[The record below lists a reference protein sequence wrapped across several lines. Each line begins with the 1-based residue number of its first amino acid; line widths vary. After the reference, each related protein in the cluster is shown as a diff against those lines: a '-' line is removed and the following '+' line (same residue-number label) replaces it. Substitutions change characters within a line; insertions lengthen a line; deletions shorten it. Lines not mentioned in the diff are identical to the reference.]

1 MLKIRDFSNATSEE
15 IISRTKLVI
24 DRNVTEFV
32 PSSIKINRKDKGDIG
47 NLIQEYWYGIKRNSI
62 SEPDFT
68 KEGIELKMV
77 PVVRYKIKNKVN
89 EYRIKERTKITSINY
104 KTIIHEKW
112 LTSSVKK
119 KINKILFVFM
129 IDDNSDKDDLMI
141 VDFLLYE
148 FDNRSILDKSVI
160 KSDWERFNSYVLESQ
175 VDLISEINFEYLSPS
190 TSGNSKLVSLPFT
203 SIKIK
208 ERSFSFKPSYTR
220 TLLNEHRGT
229 IYSSIESLQKLNS
242 FSDLENF
249 LIKKLSTLNGMTLK
263 DIENKFKIKN
273 RNSLN
278 KYSLIIKDILGLD
291 VDKEVEE
298 FEKFN
303 IKIRV
308 IRVNPDTF
316 LPHQSIS
323 FSHQTLKSI
332 LEEGSFEESELSENI
347 TKIMFVV
354 LKSEYTKADKPELL
368 IFDKVCFW
376 SPSIKE
382 FSNIKKEYNNYKK
395 IIRKGVVVK
404 KQKYNNKKGFI
415 YTNNLPGMSDTKYIH
430 MRPHGS
436 DNSDLDSSI
445 KNLKIP
451 KQCFWLNKEF
461 VRDIISNQTNQ

>member
-1 MLKIRDFSNATSEE
+1 M
-15 IISRTKLVI
+15 
-24 DRNVTEFV
+24 
-32 PSSIKINRKDKGDIG
+32 
-47 NLIQEYWYGIKRNSI
+47 
-62 SEPDFT
+62 
-68 KEGIELKMV
+68 
-77 PVVRYKIKNKVN
+77 
-89 EYRIKERTKITSINY
+89 
-104 KTIIHEKW
+104 
-112 LTSSVKK
+112 
-119 KINKILFVFM
+119 
-129 IDDNSDKDDLMI
+129 
-141 VDFLLYE
+141 
-148 FDNRSILDKSVI
+148 
-160 KSDWERFNSYVLESQ
+160 
-175 VDLISEINFEYLSPS
+175 
-190 TSGNSKLVSLPFT
+190 
-203 SIKIK
+203 
-208 ERSFSFKPSYTR
+208 
-220 TLLNEHRGT
+220 NEHRGT

-308 IRVNPDTF
+308 IRVNPNTF

-382 FSNIKKEYNNYKK
+382 YSNIKKEYNNYKK
-395 IIRKGVVVK
+395 IIGKGVVVK

-436 DNSDLDSSI
+436 DNSDLDTSI

-461 VRDIISNQTNQ
+461 VKDIISNQTN

>member
-15 IISRTKLVI
+15 IISRTKLLVN
-24 DRNVTEFV
+24 RNVTEFI
-32 PSSIKINRKDKGDIG
+32 PDSIKINIKDKGDIG
-47 NLIQEYWYGIKRNSI
+47 NLIQEYWYGIKRNSV
-62 SEPDFT
+62 SEPDFN

-77 PVVRYKIKNKVN
+77 PLVRYKIKNKVN

-104 KTIIHEKW
+104 KTIINENW

-129 IDDNSDKDDLMI
+129 IDDKSDKDDLMI

-160 KSDWERFNSYVLESQ
+160 KSDWERLHSYVLQSQ
-175 VDLISEINFEYLSPS
+175 IDLISEINFDYLSPS
-190 TSGNSKLVSLPFT
+190 TSGNSKLVSLPFST
-203 SIKIK
+203 VQIK
-208 ERSFSFKPSYTR
+208 ERSFSFKSSYTR

-229 IYSSIESLQKLNS
+229 IYSSIESLQKINS

-249 LIKKLSTLNGMTLK
+249 LIKKLSTLYGMTLK

-291 VDKEVEE
+291 VDKDVEE

-308 IRVNPDTF
+308 IRVNPNTY

-332 LEEGSFEESELSENI
+332 LEEESFEESELSENI

-354 LKSEYTKADKPELL
+354 LKSEYKKADKPELL

-382 FSNIKKEYNNYKK
+382 YSNIKEEYNKYKK
-395 IIRKGVVVK
+395 IIGEGVVVRK
-404 KQKYNNKKGFI
+404 LKYNNKKGFI
-415 YTNNLPGMSDTKYIH
+415 YTNNLPGMSETKYIH

-436 DNSDLDSSI
+436 DNSDLDNSI
-445 KNLKIP
+445 DNLKIP
-451 KQCFWLNKEF
+451 KQCFWLNKKF
-461 VRDIISNQTNQ
+461 VKDIISNQTNQ

>member
-1 MLKIRDFSNATSEE
+1 MLNMVNNSGLLGMLSGDEANNFS
-15 IISRTKLVI
+15 KLFDVV
-24 DRNVTEFV
+24 N
-32 PSSIKINRKDKGDIG
+32 K
-47 NLIQEYWYGIKRNSI
+47 L
-62 SEPDFT
+62 
-68 KEGIELKMV
+68 KETGL
-77 PVVRYKIKNKVN
+77 
-89 EYRIKERTKITSINY
+89 
-104 KTIIHEKW
+104 
-112 LTSSVKK
+112 
-119 KINKILFVFM
+119 
-129 IDDNSDKDDLMI
+129 
-141 VDFLLYE
+141 
-148 FDNRSILDKSVI
+148 DNRD
-160 KSDWERFNSYVLESQ
+160 
-175 VDLISEINFEYLSPS
+175 EIN
-190 TSGNSKLVSLPFT
+190 N
-203 SIKIK
+203 I
-208 ERSFSFKPSYTR
+208 FK
-220 TLLNEHRGT
+220 N
-229 IYSSIESLQKLNS
+229 
-242 FSDLENF
+242 D
-249 LIKKLSTLNGMTLK
+249 
-263 DIENKFKIKN
+263 
-273 RNSLN
+273 
-278 KYSLIIKDILGLD
+278 LGLD